1 MIVVVEPTL
10 RSLATAEQIRS
21 LADDIKLKR
30 IFLVGSKVQGDADR
44 EFITK
49 HSPDIPI
56 IGHLAN
62 DPRVRQADR
71 DGVAVYDA
79 IPEFAS
85 TAKTI
90 TEAIKIED

>member
-21 LADDIKLKR
+21 LASDIKLAR

-44 EFITK
+44 EFIAK
-49 HSPDIPI
+49 HSPDLPI
-56 IGHLAN
+56 IGHLSD

-71 DGVAVYDA
+71 DGVAVFDA
-79 IPEFAS
+79 VPELA
-85 TAKTI
+85 AMAG
-90 TEAIKIED
+90 AIIEQLGEPS